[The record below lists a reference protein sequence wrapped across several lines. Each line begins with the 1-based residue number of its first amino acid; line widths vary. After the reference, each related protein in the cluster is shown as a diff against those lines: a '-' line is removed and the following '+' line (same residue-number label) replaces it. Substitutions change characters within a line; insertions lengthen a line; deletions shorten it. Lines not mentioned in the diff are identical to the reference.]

1 VVAVSLVYILY
12 SDLSNKLMSYES
24 KPQILYIPKETQTDK
39 ASYTSA
45 PRHNRNL
52 SIAIPIEEDE
62 SLFNNSDTEYEFNKP
77 PKTDLNAPAADS
89 FDPQYMST
97 RKHRRNRSYP
107 PTIVHRHKRIK
118 TFKIPVY
125 NAKSKVFASS
135 TPKKKSKAKEK
146 KFLLS
151 TPTRQIALKDNHSK
165 SSLKSPDK
173 SMGSSDLSSPI
184 SPEYVP
190 KGNLE
195 PVMTDIVV
203 ESIVDVGLVS
213 ITEIPEEIRPITNYL
228 ADPTDETD
236 KQLSKELNAFFK
248 TFGSLPIPFR
258 RVKSGIYLFGKT
270 KLHMSIA
277 NGNLIVR
284 VGGGYMRLAEF
295 LKTNLPLETARM
307 KESNV
312 YKAYLAKI
320 NRVQK
325 SVSEGSKFIVSPA
338 KK

>member
-1 VVAVSLVYILY
+1 MDTNEL
-12 SDLSNKLMSYES
+12 
-24 KPQILYIPKETQTDK
+24 TT
-39 ASYTSA
+39 
-45 PRHNRNL
+45 
-52 SIAIPIEEDE
+52 E
-62 SLFNNSDTEYEFNKP
+62 SLDSQYINAHKLKRNK
-77 PKTDLNAPAADS
+77 
-89 FDPQYMST
+89 
-97 RKHRRNRSYP
+97 SYP
-107 PTIVHRHKRIK
+107 PIIAHRHNRIK
-118 TFKIPVY
+118 TFKIPIY

-146 KFLLS
+146 KLLLT
-151 TPTRQIALKDNHSK
+151 TPTRHIALKDIHSK
-165 SSLKSPDK
+165 TPLKSPDK
-173 SMGSSDLSSPI
+173 SMGSSDFSSPT
-184 SPEYVP
+184 SPEYIS

-213 ITEIPEEIRPITNYL
+213 ISEIPEEIRPISNYL

-270 KLHMSIA
+270 RLHMAIA

-307 KESNV
+307 RESNV
-312 YKAYLAKI
+312 FKAYLAKI

-325 SVSEGSKFIVSPA
+325 SVSEGSKFVISPA